1 MFSHLETNIVI
12 VSKDSS
18 KVLKLFFNTK
28 TNHDFFIINTI
39 LNNNFS

>member
-28 TNHDFFIINTI
+28 TNHDFFHNKYDT
-39 LNNNFS
+39 

>member
-28 TNHDFFIINTI
+28 TNYDFFIINTI
-39 LNNNFS
+39 PNNNFS